1 MIKHSYLRLARRAVE
16 NAERDLV
23 AIRED
28 LGTYTE
34 ASGRR
39 KEGPKDPALLEV
51 LIGEVKISLGEI
63 EEAMALYRHEEGG
76 VPAEANLEALEGD
89 GGGDGVR
96 DGILFKHQRLASFG
110 DQGIAGGPED
120 GY

>member
-1 MIKHSYLRLARRAVE
+1 MKKHSYLRLARRAIE
-16 NAERDLV
+16 NVERDLA
-23 AIRED
+23 AIKKD

-39 KEGPKDPALLEV
+39 KEGPKDPAFLEV
-51 LIGEVKISLGEI
+51 LIGEVKISLGEV
-63 EEAMALYRHEEGG
+63 EEAMSLYHQEEGDSA
-76 VPAEANLEALEGD
+76 AEDNLEALEGD

-96 DGILFKHQRLASFG
+96 DGVLFKHQRLASFG
-110 DQGIAGGPED
+110 GQGIAGGPED